1 MADASQAYANTRL
14 ESHRADQGAGKP
26 TPDYG
31 QHLWKPN
38 STPTLRPEHRGTA
51 QLVRAIETEVLPRLL
66 LARRPMLGEEGLAP
80 VSRKIGT
87 VEEVTTF
94 TDLVLEQGMAAA
106 GYIDSLRAKNVGID
120 QIYLRLLAPAAR
132 RLGDL
137 WVADLV
143 DFTQVTI
150 GVGHLQ
156 LLLRQLGAQRTDDSG
171 AQNWNRR
178 ALLLPAAGEQ
188 HSFGLVMVAEFFRR
202 AGWDVCCDVAATV
215 EDSVAM
221 VREQSFSIFGLSLS
235 GENRLDA
242 TARQVRAM
250 RRASKNPAIGA
261 LVGGQLLVEHPE
273 YVSLLGADAAA
284 FDGQQA
290 VAQANNML
298 GLLAIQC

>member
-14 ESHRADQGAGKP
+14 ESHRADQGAVKP
-26 TPDYG
+26 VPDLG

-38 STPTLRPEHRGTA
+38 STPAIRPEHRGTA

-66 LARRPMLGEEGLAP
+66 LARRPMLGEESVAP

-87 VEEVTTF
+87 VEEVTAF

-156 LLLRQLGAQRTDDSG
+156 LLLRQLGAQRNDDSG

-178 ALLLPAAGEQ
+178 ALLMPAAGEQ

-221 VREQSFSIFGLSLS
+221 VREQSFSIFGLSVS

-242 TARQVRAM
+242 TARQIRAM

>member
-14 ESHRADQGAGKP
+14 ESHRADQGAVKP
-26 TPDYG
+26 VPDLG

-38 STPTLRPEHRGTA
+38 STPALKPEHRGTA

-66 LARRPMLGEEGLAP
+66 LARRPMLGEEGVAP

-87 VEEVTTF
+87 VEEVTAF

-156 LLLRQLGAQRTDDSG
+156 LLLRQLGAQRSDDSG

-178 ALLLPAAGEQ
+178 ALLMPAAGEQ

-242 TARQVRAM
+242 TARQIRAM

-273 YVSLLGADAAA
+273 YVSLLGADAVA